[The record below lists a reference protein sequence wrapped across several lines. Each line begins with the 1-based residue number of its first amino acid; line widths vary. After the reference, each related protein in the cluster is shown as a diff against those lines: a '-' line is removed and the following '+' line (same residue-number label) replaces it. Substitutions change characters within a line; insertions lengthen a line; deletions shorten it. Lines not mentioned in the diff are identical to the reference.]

1 MERVLTTSADGSHS
15 IFVPALGEH
24 YHSVHGAIQESQHV
38 FINAGW
44 QMLSADLATVHVLEV
59 GMGTG
64 LNVLLT
70 YIENQISISPPKQVY
85 YTAIETLPLSPDLVT
100 KLNYSV
106 LLNNKTDTARAVFEA
121 IHCAKWDGKSEEIT
135 PNFYLQKNC
144 STLQSLNLLPN
155 YYHLLYFDAFAPNVQ
170 PELWQIS
177 IFEQLFAALQ
187 PNGILTTYCAK
198 GEVRRNMQTAGF
210 VVERIAG
217 PPGKRQMLRAI
228 KPTTI

>member
-44 QMLSADLATVHVLEV
+44 QMLSADLKTIHVLEV

-70 YIENQISISPPKQVY
+70 YIENETSNLPPKRIY

-106 LLNNKTDTARAVFEA
+106 LLNNKADQVAAVFEA
-121 IHCAKWDGKSEEIT
+121 IHNTKWDSKNEKIA
-135 PNFYLQKNC
+135 PNFFLQKIR
-144 STLQSLNLLPN
+144 SPLQSTNLLPCH
-155 YYHLLYFDAFAPNVQ
+155 YHIIYFDAFAPNIQ
-170 PELWQIS
+170 PELWQLS
-177 IFEQLFAALQ
+177 IFEQLYAALQ
-187 PNGILTTYCAK
+187 VNGILTTYCAK
-198 GEVRRNMQTAGF
+198 GNVRRNMQTAGF

-217 PPGKRQMLRAI
+217 PPGKRQMIKAI